1 MQKTLPPKNLC
12 MVLVLVPIASG
23 DSSESSM
30 HNAEVKVEIRFCT
43 NAYKLL
49 LYYKS
54 IGIKLYLKYQK

>member
-1 MQKTLPPKNLC
+1 

-30 HNAEVKVEIRFCT
+30 HNAEVEVEIRFCT
-43 NAYKLL
+43 NVYKLL

-54 IGIKLYLKYQK
+54 ISIKLYLKYQK